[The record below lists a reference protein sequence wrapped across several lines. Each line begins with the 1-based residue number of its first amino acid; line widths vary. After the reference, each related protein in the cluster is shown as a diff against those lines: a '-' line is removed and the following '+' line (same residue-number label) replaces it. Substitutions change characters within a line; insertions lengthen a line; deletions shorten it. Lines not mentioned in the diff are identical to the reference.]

1 MQKPFENL
9 NKDRGSIISAIF
21 EDLKYYV
28 RRGSDK
34 IYLKVEIPLSNN
46 KYLIKLEYSLA
57 KIIKKILRIKK

>member
-46 KYLIKLEYSLA
+46 KYLIKLEYSVA
-57 KIIKKILRIKK
+57 KIIKKILRIEK